1 MILGENNEKMSK
13 SKGNVV
19 NPDDIVESHGA
30 DTLRIYEMFMGPLD
44 ASIAWSTN
52 GLDGSRRF
60 LDRIWRLF
68 VTMKWNLN
76 PKIKDLEQYKD
87 LEKVYHQTVKKVTE
101 DYEGLRFNTAIS
113 QMMVFINDSYKADEI
128 PRVC

>member
-1 MILGENNEKMSK
+1 M
-13 SKGNVV
+13 
-19 NPDDIVESHGA
+19 
-30 DTLRIYEMFMGPLD
+30 

-68 VTMKWNLN
+68 IDDNGTLNL
-76 PKIKDLEQYKD
+76 KITRESKQESN

-101 DYEGLRFNTAIS
+101 DYEALTL
-113 QMMVFINDSYKADEI
+113 
-128 PRVC
+128 